1 MRGSWHD
8 ESQTD
13 PLRAARVPTGR
24 PWSRKPTVAPPS
36 GSLRVHDAINCA
48 IRSLHGGLSSGKRV
62 GFPTQNAPIAS
73 PSISVP
79 GPLSPRACRR
89 IDRRFAR
96 KRLEHQTGLEDS
108 IGHAGSQFS
117 ERVSEWQQGQRQE
130 LSCMCGVVKLP
141 RGPTLGRGGIVTR
154 AESGRATWLARDM
167 LSIRS
172 RHGRGWFWIMSAGAA
187 DLPACATSEHGW
199 QAWSGGRAW

>member
-1 MRGSWHD
+1 MIDLLYAGSWHD

-62 GFPTQNAPIAS
+62 GFPTQNAPS
-73 PSISVP
+73 RLPQFQCQGRSRP
-79 GPLSPRACRR
+79 GRAGGSTGGLLVSDLNTKPDWKTPLAMP
-89 IDRRFAR
+89 
-96 KRLEHQTGLEDS
+96 
-108 IGHAGSQFS
+108 GSQFS

-154 AESGRATWLARDM
+154 AESGRATWLARGHAQYPIAPWPGLVLD
-167 LSIRS
+167 
-172 RHGRGWFWIMSAGAA
+172 HV
-187 DLPACATSEHGW
+187 
-199 QAWSGGRAW
+199 GGRR